1 MSHPIRFRYR
11 PKTQDEMMIKEVYFD
26 NCYHLPRQ
34 FEPEDLVLDI
44 GAHIGSFSL
53 ACLERGCQRLWAYEP
68 APENHRY
75 LLQNL
80 RDSQPR
86 WPLAKWEVRGEA
98 VTAYDYDESHRRRF
112 YYTGDQNSACGH
124 LVGHRDE
131 VTPTSYFVDTVTFAE
146 AVKRALDQGESAS
159 MIRFCKMDIEGEEIP
174 ILMQA
179 DQPHMRWALDRI
191 VELAFEYHADI
202 FETLKLKLEEAGFE
216 DIALDPVHPAIPL
229 TQQGLLF
236 ARHTAMLYG
245 NAEVESSVEQS
256 EGPQEPRV
264 IVPDGLISKVI
275 HHGKD
280 ERAGVADSQGDRG
293 EGPAS
298 S

>member
-1 MSHPIRFRYR
+1 MSHPLRFRYR

-26 NCYHLPRQ
+26 NCYHLPKQ

-53 ACLERGCQRLWAYEP
+53 ACLERGCQRLLIYEP
-68 APENHRY
+68 AIENYRY
-75 LLQNL
+75 LIQNL
-80 RDSQPR
+80 RDSHPR
-86 WPLAKWEVRGEA
+86 WPLAVWGAIQQA
-98 VTAYDYDESHRRRF
+98 VIAYGGDEPNSRQRF
-112 YYTGDQNSACGH
+112 HYTGDINSACGH
-124 LVGHRDE
+124 LVDHKDE
-131 VTPTSYFVDTVTFAE
+131 VTPTSYFVDTTTFAE
-146 AVKRALDQGESAS
+146 VVNRALDEMDGD
-159 MIRFCKMDIEGEEIP
+159 MIRFCKMDIEGAEIP

-179 DQPHMRWALDRI
+179 DQRHMKWALAHI
-191 VELAFEYHADI
+191 AELAFEYHGDV
-202 FETLKLKLEEAGFE
+202 FEALKLKLEDAGFE
-216 DIALDPVHPAIPL
+216 DIAIDPVHPSIPL

-245 NAEVESSVEQS
+245 KVPEEQS

-264 IVPDGLISKVI
+264 IVPNGLICKVI

-280 ERAGVADSQGDRG
+280 ERTGVAGDQGDGG
-293 EGPAS
+293 EGSAS